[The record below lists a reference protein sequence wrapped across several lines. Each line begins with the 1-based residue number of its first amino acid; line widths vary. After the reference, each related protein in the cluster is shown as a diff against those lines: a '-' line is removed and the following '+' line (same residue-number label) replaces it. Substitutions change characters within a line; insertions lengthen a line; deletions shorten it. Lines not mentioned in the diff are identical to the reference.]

1 MGTQNLD
8 LTELVAYT
16 VRMMCNTD
24 WCVKSTENS
33 IFTCQIQIWMIIRL
47 LSFENIKAF
56 FYINVYILNSN

>member
-8 LTELVAYT
+8 LTELVACT
-16 VRMMCNTD
+16 VRMMCNTY
-24 WCVKSTENS
+24 WNS